1 MQQSGYVGFLML
13 AGGKKE
19 REGKRGRG
27 KIHSPLQPST
37 RAPECWQVES
47 EREEKESCPFKERKT
62 GTF

>member
-13 AGGKKE
+13 AGGK
-19 REGKRGRG
+19 KRGRG